1 MPVALPVGD
10 HDDDDQQHDNGD
22 DPLQRMPQ
30 GRRWISGRR
39 SASGRDGERDQ
50 EAGQHKLQAEPEGQR
65 MVTPGAE
72 AGDGR
77 AGRADPGNDDQEQ
90 EPGNDGAGGPCRER
104 RSDVGRAP
112 RVRFPVGHRSRF
124 LMQAGLAPGPATSQT
139 IP

>member
-1 MPVALPVGD
+1 MGPLRLVGLWMLKMARWIRLPCLLALPVGD
-10 HDDDDQQHDNGD
+10 HDDDDQQHDDSD

-39 SASGRDGERDQ
+39 SASGRDGEHDQ

-77 AGRADPGNDDQEQ
+77 TGRADPGQ
-90 EPGNDGAGGPCRER
+90 
-104 RSDVGRAP
+104 
-112 RVRFPVGHRSRF
+112 
-124 LMQAGLAPGPATSQT
+124 
-139 IP
+139 